1 VLYATWPKK
10 NRLSDLQVREVKM
23 PILSMDFH
31 VQQHHQPISTQ
42 EMMEPC
48 HVHPFFQ
55 IPEPEPH
62 TPASAEVDVNVTPGQ
77 APERI
82 VLFQAI

>member
-1 VLYATWPKK
+1 
-10 NRLSDLQVREVKM
+10 
-23 PILSMDFH
+23 
-31 VQQHHQPISTQ
+31 
-42 EMMEPC
+42 MEPC

-62 TPASAEVDVNVTPGQ
+62 PPASAEVDVNVTPGQ